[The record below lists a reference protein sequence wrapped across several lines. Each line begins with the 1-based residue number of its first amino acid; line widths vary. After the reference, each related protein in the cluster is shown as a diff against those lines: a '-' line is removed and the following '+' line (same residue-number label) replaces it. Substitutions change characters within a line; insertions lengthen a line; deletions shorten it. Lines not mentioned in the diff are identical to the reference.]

1 MIAADGLCCVW
12 DCVFRVAGAGRL
24 EAGRPGASVAGRL
37 GAGRP
42 GDGAGR
48 LGAGGPGDEAGGPCD
63 RCRLRI
69 VGGGGVGSGRPE
81 D

>member
-42 GDGAGR
+42 GDGAG
-48 LGAGGPGDEAGGPCD
+48 GPCD